1 MQRHVTQMS
10 RSGTRLVDTLELCLF
25 VLDRLSITESHNDVK
40 IITSTVMNNEIKK
53 EESRMNSPG
62 GGVFEK

>member
-1 MQRHVTQMS
+1 MRRHVTQMS